1 MEKAEDK
8 EKAAREWVKETIQK
22 HKRIIFNGN
31 GYSKEWEKEAEKR
44 GLANLR
50 STPEAIA
57 ALDRKENRDLLVSS
71 RIFTEAEIDSREAI
85 KYQDY
90 HSKAVIEAKTM
101 SRMVHKLYLPAIHK
115 ALREIVQLDGF
126 YKDEFMVVSE
136 EKTALEKVLNDT
148 YSSLKRLDSFIKE
161 DARKIAVIREQL
173 EKTDSNGISV
183 EKIAENTGLSK
194 QDIIIA
200 MEAENPT
207 TNIENESVID
217 FIEHKN
223 AHEISVSDRV
233 VDNLTLQEAIKK
245 LSEEEKRFIRIR
257 YLEEKTQSQTAQILG
272 KNQVAVSRY
281 EKKLLLKL
289 RRSCMI

>member
-1 MEKAEDK
+1 MIENRAGNDTDRLVEENIGLIYMVLKRFKNRGRDMEELFQVGAEGLT
-8 EKAAREWVKETIQK
+8 KAAARFEPDRGYAFSTYAVPMIIGEIQ
-22 HKRIIFNGN
+22 RFI
-31 GYSKEWEKEAEKR
+31 
-44 GLANLR
+44 
-50 STPEAIA
+50 
-57 ALDRKENRDLLVSS
+57 RD
-71 RIFTEAEIDSREAI
+71 DG
-85 KYQDY
+85 
-90 HSKAVIEAKTM
+90 
-101 SRMVHKLYLPAIHK
+101 MVHISRK
-115 ALREIVQLDGF
+115 
-126 YKDEFMVVSE
+126 
-136 EKTALEKVLNDT
+136 
-148 YSSLKRLDSFIKE
+148 IKE
-161 DARKIAVIREQL
+161 DARKIAVIRKQL

>member
-1 MEKAEDK
+1 MIENRAGNDTDRLVEENIGLIYMVLKRFKNRGRDMEELFQVGAEGLT
-8 EKAAREWVKETIQK
+8 KAAARFEPDRGYAFSTYAVPMIIGEIQ
-22 HKRIIFNGN
+22 RFI
-31 GYSKEWEKEAEKR
+31 
-44 GLANLR
+44 
-50 STPEAIA
+50 
-57 ALDRKENRDLLVSS
+57 RD
-71 RIFTEAEIDSREAI
+71 DG
-85 KYQDY
+85 
-90 HSKAVIEAKTM
+90 
-101 SRMVHKLYLPAIHK
+101 MVHISRK
-115 ALREIVQLDGF
+115 
-126 YKDEFMVVSE
+126 
-136 EKTALEKVLNDT
+136 
-148 YSSLKRLDSFIKE
+148 IKE

-281 EKKLLLKL
+281 EKNFCL
-289 RRSCMI
+289 SCGEVV

>member
-1 MEKAEDK
+1 MIENRAGNDTDRLVEENIGLIYMVLKRFKNRGRDMEELFQVGAEGLT
-8 EKAAREWVKETIQK
+8 KAAARFEPDRGYAFSTYAVPMIIGEIQ
-22 HKRIIFNGN
+22 RFI
-31 GYSKEWEKEAEKR
+31 
-44 GLANLR
+44 
-50 STPEAIA
+50 
-57 ALDRKENRDLLVSS
+57 RD
-71 RIFTEAEIDSREAI
+71 DG
-85 KYQDY
+85 
-90 HSKAVIEAKTM
+90 
-101 SRMVHKLYLPAIHK
+101 MVHISRK
-115 ALREIVQLDGF
+115 
-126 YKDEFMVVSE
+126 
-136 EKTALEKVLNDT
+136 
-148 YSSLKRLDSFIKE
+148 IKE
-161 DARKIAVIREQL
+161 DARKIAVVREQL

-223 AHEISVSDRV
+223 ANEISVSDRV

>member
-1 MEKAEDK
+1 MIENRAGNDTDRLVEENIGLIYMVLKRFKNRGRDMEELFQVGAEGLT
-8 EKAAREWVKETIQK
+8 KAAARFEPDRGYAFSTYAVPMIIGEIQ
-22 HKRIIFNGN
+22 RFI
-31 GYSKEWEKEAEKR
+31 
-44 GLANLR
+44 
-50 STPEAIA
+50 
-57 ALDRKENRDLLVSS
+57 RD
-71 RIFTEAEIDSREAI
+71 DG
-85 KYQDY
+85 
-90 HSKAVIEAKTM
+90 
-101 SRMVHKLYLPAIHK
+101 MVHISRK
-115 ALREIVQLDGF
+115 
-126 YKDEFMVVSE
+126 
-136 EKTALEKVLNDT
+136 
-148 YSSLKRLDSFIKE
+148 IKE

-207 TNIENESVID
+207 INIENESVID

>member
-1 MEKAEDK
+1 MIENRAGNDTDRLVEENIGLIYMVLKRFKNRGRDMEELFQVGAEGLT
-8 EKAAREWVKETIQK
+8 KAAARFEPDRGYAFSTYAVPMIIGEIQ
-22 HKRIIFNGN
+22 RFITDDG
-31 GYSKEWEKEAEKR
+31 
-44 GLANLR
+44 
-50 STPEAIA
+50 
-57 ALDRKENRDLLVSS
+57 
-71 RIFTEAEIDSREAI
+71 
-85 KYQDY
+85 
-90 HSKAVIEAKTM
+90 
-101 SRMVHKLYLPAIHK
+101 MVHISRK
-115 ALREIVQLDGF
+115 
-126 YKDEFMVVSE
+126 
-136 EKTALEKVLNDT
+136 
-148 YSSLKRLDSFIKE
+148 IKE

>member
-1 MEKAEDK
+1 MIENRAGNDTDRLVEENIGLIYMVLKRFKNRGRDMEELFQVGAEGLT
-8 EKAAREWVKETIQK
+8 KAAARFEPDRGYAFSTYAVPMIIGEIQ
-22 HKRIIFNGN
+22 RFI
-31 GYSKEWEKEAEKR
+31 
-44 GLANLR
+44 
-50 STPEAIA
+50 
-57 ALDRKENRDLLVSS
+57 RD
-71 RIFTEAEIDSREAI
+71 DG
-85 KYQDY
+85 
-90 HSKAVIEAKTM
+90 
-101 SRMVHKLYLPAIHK
+101 MVHISRK
-115 ALREIVQLDGF
+115 
-126 YKDEFMVVSE
+126 
-136 EKTALEKVLNDT
+136 
-148 YSSLKRLDSFIKE
+148 IKE

-272 KNQVAVSRY
+272 ENQVAVSRY

>member
-1 MEKAEDK
+1 MIENRAGNDTDRLVEENIGLIYMVLKRFKNRGRDMEELFQVGAEGLT
-8 EKAAREWVKETIQK
+8 KAAARFEPDRGYAFSTYAVPMIIGEIQ
-22 HKRIIFNGN
+22 RFI
-31 GYSKEWEKEAEKR
+31 
-44 GLANLR
+44 
-50 STPEAIA
+50 
-57 ALDRKENRDLLVSS
+57 RD
-71 RIFTEAEIDSREAI
+71 DG
-85 KYQDY
+85 
-90 HSKAVIEAKTM
+90 
-101 SRMVHKLYLPAIHK
+101 MVHISRK
-115 ALREIVQLDGF
+115 
-126 YKDEFMVVSE
+126 
-136 EKTALEKVLNDT
+136 
-148 YSSLKRLDSFIKE
+148 IKE
-161 DARKIAVIREQL
+161 DARKIAVVREQL

-233 VDNLTLQEAIKK
+233 VDNLTLQEAIKN

-257 YLEEKTQSQTAQILG
+257 YLEEKRQSQTAKILG

>member
-1 MEKAEDK
+1 MIENRAGNDTDRLVEENIGLIYMVLKRFKNRGRDMEELFQVGAEGLT
-8 EKAAREWVKETIQK
+8 KAAARFEPDRGYAFSTYAVPMIIGEIQ
-22 HKRIIFNGN
+22 RFI
-31 GYSKEWEKEAEKR
+31 
-44 GLANLR
+44 
-50 STPEAIA
+50 
-57 ALDRKENRDLLVSS
+57 RD
-71 RIFTEAEIDSREAI
+71 DG
-85 KYQDY
+85 
-90 HSKAVIEAKTM
+90 
-101 SRMVHKLYLPAIHK
+101 MVHISRK
-115 ALREIVQLDGF
+115 
-126 YKDEFMVVSE
+126 
-136 EKTALEKVLNDT
+136 
-148 YSSLKRLDSFIKE
+148 IKE
-161 DARKIAVIREQL
+161 DARKIAVVREQL

-200 MEAENPT
+200 MEAGNPT

-245 LSEEEKRFIRIR
+245 LSEEEKRFIRLR

>member
-1 MEKAEDK
+1 MIENRAGHDTDRLVEENIGLIYMVLKRFKNRGRDMEELFQVGAEGLT
-8 EKAAREWVKETIQK
+8 KAAARFEPDRGYAFSTYAVPMIIGEIQ
-22 HKRIIFNGN
+22 RFI
-31 GYSKEWEKEAEKR
+31 
-44 GLANLR
+44 
-50 STPEAIA
+50 
-57 ALDRKENRDLLVSS
+57 RD
-71 RIFTEAEIDSREAI
+71 DG
-85 KYQDY
+85 
-90 HSKAVIEAKTM
+90 
-101 SRMVHKLYLPAIHK
+101 MVHISRK
-115 ALREIVQLDGF
+115 
-126 YKDEFMVVSE
+126 
-136 EKTALEKVLNDT
+136 
-148 YSSLKRLDSFIKE
+148 IKE

-223 AHEISVSDRV
+223 AHEIPVSDRV

-245 LSEEEKRFIRIR
+245 LSEEEKRFIRLR

>member
-1 MEKAEDK
+1 MIENRAGNDTDRLVEENIGLIYMVLKRFKNRGRDMEELFQVGAEGLT
-8 EKAAREWVKETIQK
+8 KAAARFEPDRGYAFSTYAVPMIIGEIQ
-22 HKRIIFNGN
+22 RFI
-31 GYSKEWEKEAEKR
+31 
-44 GLANLR
+44 
-50 STPEAIA
+50 
-57 ALDRKENRDLLVSS
+57 RD
-71 RIFTEAEIDSREAI
+71 DG
-85 KYQDY
+85 
-90 HSKAVIEAKTM
+90 
-101 SRMVHKLYLPAIHK
+101 MVHISRK
-115 ALREIVQLDGF
+115 
-126 YKDEFMVVSE
+126 
-136 EKTALEKVLNDT
+136 
-148 YSSLKRLDSFIKE
+148 IKE

-233 VDNLTLQEAIKK
+233 VDNLTLQDAIKK

-257 YLEEKTQSQTAQILG
+257 YFEEKTQSQTAQILG

>member
-1 MEKAEDK
+1 MIENRAGNDTDRLVEENIGLIYMVLKRFKNRGRDMEELFQVGAEGLT
-8 EKAAREWVKETIQK
+8 KAAARFDPDRGYAFSTYAVPMIIGEIQ
-22 HKRIIFNGN
+22 RFI
-31 GYSKEWEKEAEKR
+31 
-44 GLANLR
+44 
-50 STPEAIA
+50 
-57 ALDRKENRDLLVSS
+57 RD
-71 RIFTEAEIDSREAI
+71 DG
-85 KYQDY
+85 
-90 HSKAVIEAKTM
+90 
-101 SRMVHKLYLPAIHK
+101 MVHISRK
-115 ALREIVQLDGF
+115 
-126 YKDEFMVVSE
+126 
-136 EKTALEKVLNDT
+136 
-148 YSSLKRLDSFIKE
+148 IKE

-200 MEAENPT
+200 MEAGNPT

-233 VDNLTLQEAIKK
+233 VDNLTLHEAIKK
-245 LSEEEKRFIRIR
+245 LSEEEKRFIRLR

>member
-1 MEKAEDK
+1 MIENRAGNDTDRLVEENIGLIYMVLKRFKNRGRDMEELFQVGAEGLT
-8 EKAAREWVKETIQK
+8 KAAARFDPDRGYAFSTYAVPMIIGEIQ
-22 HKRIIFNGN
+22 RFI
-31 GYSKEWEKEAEKR
+31 
-44 GLANLR
+44 
-50 STPEAIA
+50 
-57 ALDRKENRDLLVSS
+57 RD
-71 RIFTEAEIDSREAI
+71 DG
-85 KYQDY
+85 
-90 HSKAVIEAKTM
+90 
-101 SRMVHKLYLPAIHK
+101 MVHISRK
-115 ALREIVQLDGF
+115 
-126 YKDEFMVVSE
+126 
-136 EKTALEKVLNDT
+136 
-148 YSSLKRLDSFIKE
+148 IKE

-223 AHEISVSDRV
+223 AHEISVSDMV

-272 KNQVAVSRY
+272 KNQVAISRY

>member
-1 MEKAEDK
+1 MIENRAGNDTDRLVEENIGLIYMVLKRFKNRGRDMEELFQVGAEGLT
-8 EKAAREWVKETIQK
+8 KAAARFEPDRGYAFSTYAVPMIIGEIQ
-22 HKRIIFNGN
+22 RFI
-31 GYSKEWEKEAEKR
+31 
-44 GLANLR
+44 
-50 STPEAIA
+50 
-57 ALDRKENRDLLVSS
+57 RD
-71 RIFTEAEIDSREAI
+71 DG
-85 KYQDY
+85 
-90 HSKAVIEAKTM
+90 
-101 SRMVHKLYLPAIHK
+101 MVHISRK
-115 ALREIVQLDGF
+115 
-126 YKDEFMVVSE
+126 
-136 EKTALEKVLNDT
+136 
-148 YSSLKRLDSFIKE
+148 IKE

-257 YLEEKTQSQTAQILG
+257 YFEEKTQSQTAQILG

>member
-1 MEKAEDK
+1 MIENRAGHDTDRLVEENIGLIYMVLKRFKNRGRDMEELFQVGAEGLT
-8 EKAAREWVKETIQK
+8 KAAARFEPDRGYAFSTYAVPMIIGEIQ
-22 HKRIIFNGN
+22 RFI
-31 GYSKEWEKEAEKR
+31 
-44 GLANLR
+44 
-50 STPEAIA
+50 
-57 ALDRKENRDLLVSS
+57 RD
-71 RIFTEAEIDSREAI
+71 DG
-85 KYQDY
+85 
-90 HSKAVIEAKTM
+90 
-101 SRMVHKLYLPAIHK
+101 MVHISRK
-115 ALREIVQLDGF
+115 
-126 YKDEFMVVSE
+126 
-136 EKTALEKVLNDT
+136 
-148 YSSLKRLDSFIKE
+148 IKE

-200 MEAENPT
+200 MEAGNPT

-245 LSEEEKRFIRIR
+245 LSEEEKRFIRLR

>member
-1 MEKAEDK
+1 MIENRAGNDTDRLVEENIGLIYMVLKRFKNRGRDMEELFQVGAEGLT
-8 EKAAREWVKETIQK
+8 KAAARFEPDRGYAFSTYAVPMIIGEIQ
-22 HKRIIFNGN
+22 RFI
-31 GYSKEWEKEAEKR
+31 
-44 GLANLR
+44 
-50 STPEAIA
+50 
-57 ALDRKENRDLLVSS
+57 RD
-71 RIFTEAEIDSREAI
+71 DG
-85 KYQDY
+85 
-90 HSKAVIEAKTM
+90 
-101 SRMVHKLYLPAIHK
+101 MVHISRK
-115 ALREIVQLDGF
+115 
-126 YKDEFMVVSE
+126 
-136 EKTALEKVLNDT
+136 
-148 YSSLKRLDSFIKE
+148 IKE
-161 DARKIAVIREQL
+161 DARKIAVVREQL

-194 QDIIIA
+194 QDIIIV

>member
-1 MEKAEDK
+1 MIENRAGNDTDRLVEENIGLIYMVLKRFKNRGRDMEELFQVGAEGLT
-8 EKAAREWVKETIQK
+8 KAAARFE
-22 HKRIIFNGN
+22 
-31 GYSKEWEKEAEKR
+31 
-44 GLANLR
+44 
-50 STPEAIA
+50 
-57 ALDRKENRDLLVSS
+57 LDRGYAFSTYAVPMIIGEIQRFIRD
-71 RIFTEAEIDSREAI
+71 DG
-85 KYQDY
+85 
-90 HSKAVIEAKTM
+90 
-101 SRMVHKLYLPAIHK
+101 MVHISRK
-115 ALREIVQLDGF
+115 
-126 YKDEFMVVSE
+126 
-136 EKTALEKVLNDT
+136 
-148 YSSLKRLDSFIKE
+148 IKE

-223 AHEISVSDRV
+223 VHEISVSDRV

>member
-1 MEKAEDK
+1 MIENRAGNDTDRLVEENIGLIYMVLKRFKNRGRDMEELFQVGAEGLT
-8 EKAAREWVKETIQK
+8 KAAARFE
-22 HKRIIFNGN
+22 
-31 GYSKEWEKEAEKR
+31 
-44 GLANLR
+44 
-50 STPEAIA
+50 
-57 ALDRKENRDLLVSS
+57 LDRGYAFSTYAVPMIIGEIQRFIRD
-71 RIFTEAEIDSREAI
+71 DG
-85 KYQDY
+85 
-90 HSKAVIEAKTM
+90 
-101 SRMVHKLYLPAIHK
+101 MVHISRK
-115 ALREIVQLDGF
+115 
-126 YKDEFMVVSE
+126 
-136 EKTALEKVLNDT
+136 
-148 YSSLKRLDSFIKE
+148 IKE

-207 TNIENESVID
+207 TNIEN
-217 FIEHKN
+217 
-223 AHEISVSDRV
+223 EISVSDRV

>member
-1 MEKAEDK
+1 MIENRAGNDTDRLVEENIGLIYMVLKRFKNRGRDMEELFQVGAEGLT
-8 EKAAREWVKETIQK
+8 KAAARFEPDRGYAFSTYAVPMIIGEIQ
-22 HKRIIFNGN
+22 RFI
-31 GYSKEWEKEAEKR
+31 
-44 GLANLR
+44 
-50 STPEAIA
+50 
-57 ALDRKENRDLLVSS
+57 RD
-71 RIFTEAEIDSREAI
+71 DG
-85 KYQDY
+85 
-90 HSKAVIEAKTM
+90 
-101 SRMVHKLYLPAIHK
+101 MVHISRK
-115 ALREIVQLDGF
+115 
-126 YKDEFMVVSE
+126 
-136 EKTALEKVLNDT
+136 
-148 YSSLKRLDSFIKE
+148 IKE

-245 LSEEEKRFIRIR
+245 LREEEKRFIRIR

>member
-1 MEKAEDK
+1 MIENRAGNDTDRLVEENIGLIYMVLKRFKNRGRDMEELFQVGAEGLT
-8 EKAAREWVKETIQK
+8 KAAARFEPDRGYAFSTYAVPMIIGEIQ
-22 HKRIIFNGN
+22 RFI
-31 GYSKEWEKEAEKR
+31 
-44 GLANLR
+44 
-50 STPEAIA
+50 
-57 ALDRKENRDLLVSS
+57 RD
-71 RIFTEAEIDSREAI
+71 DG
-85 KYQDY
+85 
-90 HSKAVIEAKTM
+90 
-101 SRMVHKLYLPAIHK
+101 MVHISRK
-115 ALREIVQLDGF
+115 
-126 YKDEFMVVSE
+126 
-136 EKTALEKVLNDT
+136 
-148 YSSLKRLDSFIKE
+148 IKE

-272 KNQVAVSRY
+272 KNQVAASRY

>member
-1 MEKAEDK
+1 MIENRAGNDTDRLVEENIGLIYMVLKRFKNRGRDMEELFQVGAEGLT
-8 EKAAREWVKETIQK
+8 KAAARFDPDRGYAFSTYAVPMIIGEIQ
-22 HKRIIFNGN
+22 RFI
-31 GYSKEWEKEAEKR
+31 
-44 GLANLR
+44 
-50 STPEAIA
+50 
-57 ALDRKENRDLLVSS
+57 RD
-71 RIFTEAEIDSREAI
+71 DG
-85 KYQDY
+85 
-90 HSKAVIEAKTM
+90 
-101 SRMVHKLYLPAIHK
+101 MVHISRK
-115 ALREIVQLDGF
+115 
-126 YKDEFMVVSE
+126 
-136 EKTALEKVLNDT
+136 
-148 YSSLKRLDSFIKE
+148 IKE

-200 MEAENPT
+200 MEAGNPT

-245 LSEEEKRFIRIR
+245 LSEEEKRFIRLR

>member
-1 MEKAEDK
+1 MIENRAGNDTDRLVEENIGLIYMVLKRFKNRGRDMEELFQVGAEGLT
-8 EKAAREWVKETIQK
+8 KAAARFEPDRGYAFSTYAVPMIIGEIQ
-22 HKRIIFNGN
+22 RFI
-31 GYSKEWEKEAEKR
+31 
-44 GLANLR
+44 
-50 STPEAIA
+50 
-57 ALDRKENRDLLVSS
+57 RD
-71 RIFTEAEIDSREAI
+71 DG
-85 KYQDY
+85 
-90 HSKAVIEAKTM
+90 
-101 SRMVHKLYLPAIHK
+101 MVHISRK
-115 ALREIVQLDGF
+115 
-126 YKDEFMVVSE
+126 
-136 EKTALEKVLNDT
+136 
-148 YSSLKRLDSFIKE
+148 IKE
-161 DARKIAVIREQL
+161 DARKIAVVREQL

-200 MEAENPT
+200 MEAKNPT

>member
-1 MEKAEDK
+1 MIENRAGNDTDSLVEENIGLIYLVLKRFKNRGRDMEELFQVGAEGLT
-8 EKAAREWVKETIQK
+8 KAAARFEPDRGYAFSTYAVPMIIGEIQ
-22 HKRIIFNGN
+22 RFI
-31 GYSKEWEKEAEKR
+31 
-44 GLANLR
+44 
-50 STPEAIA
+50 
-57 ALDRKENRDLLVSS
+57 RD
-71 RIFTEAEIDSREAI
+71 DG
-85 KYQDY
+85 
-90 HSKAVIEAKTM
+90 
-101 SRMVHKLYLPAIHK
+101 MVHISRK
-115 ALREIVQLDGF
+115 
-126 YKDEFMVVSE
+126 
-136 EKTALEKVLNDT
+136 
-148 YSSLKRLDSFIKE
+148 IKE

-200 MEAENPT
+200 MEAGNPT

-245 LSEEEKRFIRIR
+245 LSEEEKRFIRLR

>member
-1 MEKAEDK
+1 MIENRAGNDTDRLVEENIGLIYMVLKRFKNRGRDMEELFQVGAEGLT
-8 EKAAREWVKETIQK
+8 KAAARFEPDRGYAFSTYSVPMIIGEIQ
-22 HKRIIFNGN
+22 RFI
-31 GYSKEWEKEAEKR
+31 
-44 GLANLR
+44 
-50 STPEAIA
+50 
-57 ALDRKENRDLLVSS
+57 RD
-71 RIFTEAEIDSREAI
+71 DG
-85 KYQDY
+85 
-90 HSKAVIEAKTM
+90 
-101 SRMVHKLYLPAIHK
+101 MVHISRK
-115 ALREIVQLDGF
+115 
-126 YKDEFMVVSE
+126 
-136 EKTALEKVLNDT
+136 
-148 YSSLKRLDSFIKE
+148 IKE
-161 DARKIAVIREQL
+161 DARKIAVVREQL

-245 LSEEEKRFIRIR
+245 LTEEEKRFIRIR

>member
-1 MEKAEDK
+1 MIENRAGNDMDRLVEENIGLIYMVLKRFKNRGRDMEELFQVGAEGLT
-8 EKAAREWVKETIQK
+8 KAAARFEPDRGYAFSTYAVPMIIGEIQ
-22 HKRIIFNGN
+22 RFI
-31 GYSKEWEKEAEKR
+31 
-44 GLANLR
+44 
-50 STPEAIA
+50 
-57 ALDRKENRDLLVSS
+57 RD
-71 RIFTEAEIDSREAI
+71 DG
-85 KYQDY
+85 
-90 HSKAVIEAKTM
+90 
-101 SRMVHKLYLPAIHK
+101 MVHISRK
-115 ALREIVQLDGF
+115 
-126 YKDEFMVVSE
+126 
-136 EKTALEKVLNDT
+136 
-148 YSSLKRLDSFIKE
+148 IKE
-161 DARKIAVIREQL
+161 DARKIAVVREQL

-217 FIEHKN
+217 FIEYKN

>member
-1 MEKAEDK
+1 MIENRAGNDTDRLVEENIGLIYMVLKRFKNRGRDMEELFQVGAEGLT
-8 EKAAREWVKETIQK
+8 KAAARFEPDRGYAFSTYAVPMIIGEIQ
-22 HKRIIFNGN
+22 RFI
-31 GYSKEWEKEAEKR
+31 
-44 GLANLR
+44 
-50 STPEAIA
+50 
-57 ALDRKENRDLLVSS
+57 RD
-71 RIFTEAEIDSREAI
+71 DG
-85 KYQDY
+85 
-90 HSKAVIEAKTM
+90 
-101 SRMVHKLYLPAIHK
+101 MVHISRK
-115 ALREIVQLDGF
+115 
-126 YKDEFMVVSE
+126 
-136 EKTALEKVLNDT
+136 
-148 YSSLKRLDSFIKE
+148 IKE

-281 EKKLLLKL
+281 EKKLFLKL

>member
-1 MEKAEDK
+1 MIENRAGNDTDRLVEENIGLIYMVLKRFKNRGRDMEELFQVGAEGLT
-8 EKAAREWVKETIQK
+8 KAAARFEPDRGYAFSTYAVPMIIGEIQ
-22 HKRIIFNGN
+22 RFI
-31 GYSKEWEKEAEKR
+31 
-44 GLANLR
+44 
-50 STPEAIA
+50 
-57 ALDRKENRDLLVSS
+57 RD
-71 RIFTEAEIDSREAI
+71 DG
-85 KYQDY
+85 
-90 HSKAVIEAKTM
+90 
-101 SRMVHKLYLPAIHK
+101 MVHISRK
-115 ALREIVQLDGF
+115 
-126 YKDEFMVVSE
+126 
-136 EKTALEKVLNDT
+136 
-148 YSSLKRLDSFIKE
+148 IKE

-233 VDNLTLQEAIKK
+233 ADNLTLQEAIKK

>member
-1 MEKAEDK
+1 MIENRAGNDTDRLVEENIGLIYMVLKRFKNRGRDMEELFQVGAEGLT
-8 EKAAREWVKETIQK
+8 KAAARFEPDRGYAFSTYAVPMIIGEIQ
-22 HKRIIFNGN
+22 RFI
-31 GYSKEWEKEAEKR
+31 
-44 GLANLR
+44 
-50 STPEAIA
+50 
-57 ALDRKENRDLLVSS
+57 RD
-71 RIFTEAEIDSREAI
+71 DG
-85 KYQDY
+85 
-90 HSKAVIEAKTM
+90 
-101 SRMVHKLYLPAIHK
+101 MVHISRK
-115 ALREIVQLDGF
+115 
-126 YKDEFMVVSE
+126 
-136 EKTALEKVLNDT
+136 
-148 YSSLKRLDSFIKE
+148 IKE
-161 DARKIAVIREQL
+161 DARKIAVVREQL

-257 YLEEKTQSQTAQILG
+257 YFEEKTQSQTAQILG

>member
-1 MEKAEDK
+1 MIENRAGNDTDSLVEENIGLIYMVLKRFKNRGRDMEELFQVGAEGLT
-8 EKAAREWVKETIQK
+8 KAAARFEPDRGYAFSTYAVPMIIGEIQ
-22 HKRIIFNGN
+22 RFI
-31 GYSKEWEKEAEKR
+31 
-44 GLANLR
+44 
-50 STPEAIA
+50 
-57 ALDRKENRDLLVSS
+57 RD
-71 RIFTEAEIDSREAI
+71 DG
-85 KYQDY
+85 
-90 HSKAVIEAKTM
+90 
-101 SRMVHKLYLPAIHK
+101 MVHISRK
-115 ALREIVQLDGF
+115 
-126 YKDEFMVVSE
+126 
-136 EKTALEKVLNDT
+136 
-148 YSSLKRLDSFIKE
+148 IKE

-200 MEAENPT
+200 MEAGNTT

-245 LSEEEKRFIRIR
+245 LSEEEKRFIRLR

>member
-1 MEKAEDK
+1 MIENKAGNDTDRLVEENIGLIYMVLKRFKGRGRDMEELFQVGAEGLT
-8 EKAAREWVKETIQK
+8 KAAARFEPDRGYAFSTYAVPMIIGEIQ
-22 HKRIIFNGN
+22 RFI
-31 GYSKEWEKEAEKR
+31 
-44 GLANLR
+44 
-50 STPEAIA
+50 
-57 ALDRKENRDLLVSS
+57 RD
-71 RIFTEAEIDSREAI
+71 DG
-85 KYQDY
+85 
-90 HSKAVIEAKTM
+90 
-101 SRMVHKLYLPAIHK
+101 MVHISRK
-115 ALREIVQLDGF
+115 
-126 YKDEFMVVSE
+126 
-136 EKTALEKVLNDT
+136 
-148 YSSLKRLDSFIKE
+148 IKE

-173 EKTDSNGISV
+173 EKTDNNGISV

-233 VDNLTLQEAIKK
+233 VDHITLLEAIKK
-245 LSEEEKRFIRIR
+245 LSEEERRFIRMR

>member
-1 MEKAEDK
+1 MIENRAGNDTDRLVEENIGLIYMVLKRFKNRGRDMEELFQVGAEGLT
-8 EKAAREWVKETIQK
+8 KAAARFEPDRGYAFSTYAVPMIIGEIQ
-22 HKRIIFNGN
+22 RFI
-31 GYSKEWEKEAEKR
+31 
-44 GLANLR
+44 
-50 STPEAIA
+50 
-57 ALDRKENRDLLVSS
+57 RD
-71 RIFTEAEIDSREAI
+71 DG
-85 KYQDY
+85 
-90 HSKAVIEAKTM
+90 
-101 SRMVHKLYLPAIHK
+101 MVHISRK
-115 ALREIVQLDGF
+115 
-126 YKDEFMVVSE
+126 
-136 EKTALEKVLNDT
+136 
-148 YSSLKRLDSFIKE
+148 IKE

-223 AHEISVSDRV
+223 VHEISVSDRV

>member
-1 MEKAEDK
+1 MIENRAGNDTDRLVEENIGLIYMVLKRFKNRGRDMEELFQVGAEGLT
-8 EKAAREWVKETIQK
+8 KAAARFEPDRGYAFSTYAVPMIIGEIQ
-22 HKRIIFNGN
+22 RFI
-31 GYSKEWEKEAEKR
+31 
-44 GLANLR
+44 
-50 STPEAIA
+50 
-57 ALDRKENRDLLVSS
+57 RD
-71 RIFTEAEIDSREAI
+71 DG
-85 KYQDY
+85 
-90 HSKAVIEAKTM
+90 
-101 SRMVHKLYLPAIHK
+101 MVHISRK
-115 ALREIVQLDGF
+115 
-126 YKDEFMVVSE
+126 
-136 EKTALEKVLNDT
+136 
-148 YSSLKRLDSFIKE
+148 IKE

-281 EKKLLLKL
+281 EKKLLLNL
-289 RRSCMI
+289 LRSCMI

>member
-1 MEKAEDK
+1 MIENRAGNDTDSLVEENIGLIYMVLKRFKNRGRDMEELFQVGAEGLT
-8 EKAAREWVKETIQK
+8 KAAARFEPDRGYAFSTYAVPMIIGEIQ
-22 HKRIIFNGN
+22 RFI
-31 GYSKEWEKEAEKR
+31 
-44 GLANLR
+44 
-50 STPEAIA
+50 
-57 ALDRKENRDLLVSS
+57 RD
-71 RIFTEAEIDSREAI
+71 DG
-85 KYQDY
+85 
-90 HSKAVIEAKTM
+90 
-101 SRMVHKLYLPAIHK
+101 MVHISRK
-115 ALREIVQLDGF
+115 
-126 YKDEFMVVSE
+126 
-136 EKTALEKVLNDT
+136 
-148 YSSLKRLDSFIKE
+148 IKE
-161 DARKIAVIREQL
+161 DARKIAVVREQL

-223 AHEISVSDRV
+223 ANEISVSDRV

>member
-1 MEKAEDK
+1 MIENRAGNDTDRLVEENIGLIYMVLKRFKNRGRDMEELFQVGAEGLTK
-8 EKAAREWVKETIQK
+8 SAARFEPDRGYAFSTYAVPMIIGEIQ
-22 HKRIIFNGN
+22 RFI
-31 GYSKEWEKEAEKR
+31 
-44 GLANLR
+44 
-50 STPEAIA
+50 
-57 ALDRKENRDLLVSS
+57 RD
-71 RIFTEAEIDSREAI
+71 DG
-85 KYQDY
+85 
-90 HSKAVIEAKTM
+90 
-101 SRMVHKLYLPAIHK
+101 MVHISRK
-115 ALREIVQLDGF
+115 
-126 YKDEFMVVSE
+126 
-136 EKTALEKVLNDT
+136 
-148 YSSLKRLDSFIKE
+148 IKE

-200 MEAENPT
+200 MEAGNPT

-245 LSEEEKRFIRIR
+245 LSEEEKRFIRLR

>member
-1 MEKAEDK
+1 MIENRAGNDTDRLVEENIGLIYMVLKRFKNRGRDMEELFQVGAEGLT
-8 EKAAREWVKETIQK
+8 KAAARFEPDRGYAFSTYAVPMIIGEIQ
-22 HKRIIFNGN
+22 RFI
-31 GYSKEWEKEAEKR
+31 
-44 GLANLR
+44 
-50 STPEAIA
+50 
-57 ALDRKENRDLLVSS
+57 RD
-71 RIFTEAEIDSREAI
+71 DG
-85 KYQDY
+85 
-90 HSKAVIEAKTM
+90 
-101 SRMVHKLYLPAIHK
+101 MVHISRK
-115 ALREIVQLDGF
+115 
-126 YKDEFMVVSE
+126 
-136 EKTALEKVLNDT
+136 
-148 YSSLKRLDSFIKE
+148 IKE

-194 QDIIIA
+194 QEIIIA

-223 AHEISVSDRV
+223 AHEISVSDMV

-272 KNQVAVSRY
+272 KNQVAISRY

>member
-1 MEKAEDK
+1 MIENRAGNDMDRLVEENIGLIYMVLKRFKNRGRDMEELFQVGAEGLT
-8 EKAAREWVKETIQK
+8 KAAARFEPDRGYAFSTYAVPMIIGEIQ
-22 HKRIIFNGN
+22 RFI
-31 GYSKEWEKEAEKR
+31 
-44 GLANLR
+44 
-50 STPEAIA
+50 
-57 ALDRKENRDLLVSS
+57 RD
-71 RIFTEAEIDSREAI
+71 DG
-85 KYQDY
+85 
-90 HSKAVIEAKTM
+90 
-101 SRMVHKLYLPAIHK
+101 MVHISRK
-115 ALREIVQLDGF
+115 
-126 YKDEFMVVSE
+126 
-136 EKTALEKVLNDT
+136 
-148 YSSLKRLDSFIKE
+148 IKE

-207 TNIENESVID
+207 INIENESVID

-223 AHEISVSDRV
+223 THEISVSDRV

>member
-1 MEKAEDK
+1 MIENRAGNDTDRLVEENIGLIYMVLKRFKNRGRDMEELFQVGAEGLT
-8 EKAAREWVKETIQK
+8 KAAARFEPDRGYAFSTYAVPMIIGEIQ
-22 HKRIIFNGN
+22 RFI
-31 GYSKEWEKEAEKR
+31 
-44 GLANLR
+44 
-50 STPEAIA
+50 
-57 ALDRKENRDLLVSS
+57 RD
-71 RIFTEAEIDSREAI
+71 DG
-85 KYQDY
+85 
-90 HSKAVIEAKTM
+90 
-101 SRMVHKLYLPAIHK
+101 MVHISRK
-115 ALREIVQLDGF
+115 
-126 YKDEFMVVSE
+126 
-136 EKTALEKVLNDT
+136 
-148 YSSLKRLDSFIKE
+148 IKE
-161 DARKIAVIREQL
+161 DARKIAVVREQL

-245 LSEEEKRFIRIR
+245 LREEEKRFIRIR

>member
-1 MEKAEDK
+1 MIENRAGNDTDSLVEENIGLIYMVLKRFKNRGRDMEELFQVGAEGLT
-8 EKAAREWVKETIQK
+8 KAAARFEQDRGYAFSTYAVPMIIGEIQ
-22 HKRIIFNGN
+22 RFI
-31 GYSKEWEKEAEKR
+31 
-44 GLANLR
+44 
-50 STPEAIA
+50 
-57 ALDRKENRDLLVSS
+57 RD
-71 RIFTEAEIDSREAI
+71 DG
-85 KYQDY
+85 
-90 HSKAVIEAKTM
+90 
-101 SRMVHKLYLPAIHK
+101 MVHISRK
-115 ALREIVQLDGF
+115 
-126 YKDEFMVVSE
+126 
-136 EKTALEKVLNDT
+136 
-148 YSSLKRLDSFIKE
+148 IKE

-200 MEAENPT
+200 MEAGNPT

-245 LSEEEKRFIRIR
+245 LSEEEKRFIRLR

>member
-1 MEKAEDK
+1 MIENRAGNDTDRLVEENIGLIYMVLKRFKNRGHDMEELFQVGAEGLT
-8 EKAAREWVKETIQK
+8 KAAARFEPDRGYAFSTYAVPMIIGEIQ
-22 HKRIIFNGN
+22 RFI
-31 GYSKEWEKEAEKR
+31 
-44 GLANLR
+44 
-50 STPEAIA
+50 
-57 ALDRKENRDLLVSS
+57 RD
-71 RIFTEAEIDSREAI
+71 DG
-85 KYQDY
+85 
-90 HSKAVIEAKTM
+90 
-101 SRMVHKLYLPAIHK
+101 MVHISRK
-115 ALREIVQLDGF
+115 
-126 YKDEFMVVSE
+126 
-136 EKTALEKVLNDT
+136 
-148 YSSLKRLDSFIKE
+148 IKE
-161 DARKIAVIREQL
+161 DARKIAVVREQL

-223 AHEISVSDRV
+223 ANEISVSDRV

>member
-1 MEKAEDK
+1 MIENRAGNDTDRLVEENIGLIYMVLKRFKNRGRDMEELFQVGAEGLT
-8 EKAAREWVKETIQK
+8 KAAARFDPDRGYAFSTYAVPMIIGEIQ
-22 HKRIIFNGN
+22 RFI
-31 GYSKEWEKEAEKR
+31 
-44 GLANLR
+44 
-50 STPEAIA
+50 
-57 ALDRKENRDLLVSS
+57 RD
-71 RIFTEAEIDSREAI
+71 DG
-85 KYQDY
+85 
-90 HSKAVIEAKTM
+90 
-101 SRMVHKLYLPAIHK
+101 MVHISRK
-115 ALREIVQLDGF
+115 
-126 YKDEFMVVSE
+126 
-136 EKTALEKVLNDT
+136 
-148 YSSLKRLDSFIKE
+148 IKE

-223 AHEISVSDRV
+223 AHEISASDRV